1 MDDAG
6 VRQISHVGR
15 VQEIIQDRQRLVDGH
30 AADVELRLGR
40 GLELADLARDDL
52 FGRILR
58 LIFEQIHLVGLRR
71 HLHDPGAQLVAAV
84 LVDGEHRCLRA
95 ELQQLHGVAHADGA
109 GRLGPGL
116 LLALRLQLLLRLVE
130 AAAHPGLLFV
140 GAGDECAVFGLLA
153 QLLELFVDCVRR
165 AAGVVDDEL
174 GLLASL
180 LGGLFL
186 LLLDLGVV
194 FVGFFLLF
202 LGLAAQA
209 LGFFLRL
216 LHLLPLL
223 VELGQDILEIHVVL
237 ADQAPRLLQDAV
249 IEPEALGDG
258 KRIGLAGNADE
269 QPVGRLQRLDDVNI
283 LAVVNPTTKQILLV
297 NTPRDYYL
305 PLARNGE
312 LDKLTHAGL
321 YGIDESMKVL
331 GNLYG
336 VQADYYVRV
345 NFAGLVKIV
354 DALGGVDIES
364 DANFSCVPMETPDGN
379 GDYTYQKYSFT
390 KGINHVNGSQALAFA
405 RERKAFADGDNRRGQ
420 HQMTVIK
427 AIVNKACSSAVLTKY
442 QELLKAA
449 SDAFITNMPYAD
461 ISSLVQMQLGDMAD
475 WNITTY
481 AVSGEGSTEYCY
493 ALGDKAW
500 VMIKDSSKVNTAKN
514 MIQQVINGEVPT
526 TSSSDSN

>member
-1 MDDAG
+1 MKSSSYSG
-6 VRQISHVGR
+6 
-15 VQEIIQDRQRLVDGH
+15 
-30 AADVELRLGR
+30 AARPRKRTG
-40 GLELADLARDDL
+40 AD
-52 FGRILR
+52 
-58 LIFEQIHLVGLRR
+58 H
-71 HLHDPGAQLVAAV
+71 
-84 LVDGEHRCLRA
+84 
-95 ELQQLHGVAHADGA
+95 
-109 GRLGPGL
+109 
-116 LLALRLQLLLRLVE
+116 
-130 AAAHPGLLFV
+130 
-140 GAGDECAVFGLLA
+140 FGL
-153 QLLELFVDCVRR
+153 FT
-165 AAGVVDDEL
+165 
-174 GLLASL
+174 
-180 LGGLFL
+180 LFL
-186 LLLDLGVV
+186 LLAASLALYIRLMATGMLSNLYLIILMVVLIVLNAVSVIVQLPLRRNKAGKLIMGIVSLLLSGAMLYGVV
-194 FVGFFLLF
+194 AVNSVQSALSKIVGKMTETEITEVRVMNDNPATSMGDTKGYTF
-202 LGLAAQA
+202 GYIADADTKNTQS
-209 LGFFLRL
+209 
-216 LHLLPLL
+216 
-223 VELGQDILEIHVVL
+223 ILDEISKSFGTIKSKGYDSMTAL
-237 ADQAPRLLQDAV
+237 ADALYDDEVDAILINQGYVDLLTEKDGYTDFRDQTRVLYTYTTTHEVDPIVPNTSITKEPFVVYCSGIDARV
-249 IEPEALGDG
+249 DDISA
-258 KRIGLAGNADE
+258 KSRS
-269 QPVGRLQRLDDVNI
+269 DVNI

-390 KGINHVNGSQALAFA
+390 KGINHVTGSQALAFA

-427 AIVNKACSSAVLTKY
+427 AILNKACSSAVLTKY

>member
-1 MDDAG
+1 MKSSSYSG
-6 VRQISHVGR
+6 
-15 VQEIIQDRQRLVDGH
+15 
-30 AADVELRLGR
+30 AARPRKRTG
-40 GLELADLARDDL
+40 AD
-52 FGRILR
+52 
-58 LIFEQIHLVGLRR
+58 H
-71 HLHDPGAQLVAAV
+71 
-84 LVDGEHRCLRA
+84 
-95 ELQQLHGVAHADGA
+95 
-109 GRLGPGL
+109 
-116 LLALRLQLLLRLVE
+116 
-130 AAAHPGLLFV
+130 
-140 GAGDECAVFGLLA
+140 FGL
-153 QLLELFVDCVRR
+153 FT
-165 AAGVVDDEL
+165 
-174 GLLASL
+174 
-180 LGGLFL
+180 LFL
-186 LLLDLGVV
+186 LLAASLALYIRLMATGMLSNLYLIILMMVLIVLNAVSVIVQLPLRRNKAGKLIMGIVSLLLSGAMLYGVV
-194 FVGFFLLF
+194 AVNSVQSALSKIVGKMTETEITEVRVMNDNPATSMGDTRGYTF
-202 LGLAAQA
+202 GYIADADTKNTQS
-209 LGFFLRL
+209 
-216 LHLLPLL
+216 
-223 VELGQDILEIHVVL
+223 ILDEISKSFGTIKSKGYDSMTAL
-237 ADQAPRLLQDAV
+237 ADALYDDEVDAILINQGYVDLLTEKDGYTDFRDQTRVLYTYTTTHEVDPIVPNTSITKEPFVVYCSGIDARV
-249 IEPEALGDG
+249 DDISA
-258 KRIGLAGNADE
+258 KSRS
-269 QPVGRLQRLDDVNI
+269 DVNI

-405 RERKAFADGDNRRGQ
+405 RERKVFADGDNRRGQ

>member
-1 MDDAG
+1 MLYGVVAVNSVQSALSKIVGKMTETEITEVRVMNDNPATSMGDTRGYTFGYIADADTKNT
-6 VRQISHVGR
+6 QSILDEISKSFGT
-15 VQEIIQDRQRLVDGH
+15 IKSKGYDSMT
-30 AADVELRLGR
+30 A
-40 GLELADLARDDL
+40 LADALYDDEVDAILINQGYVDLLTEKDGYTDFRDQTRVLYTYTTTHEVDPIVPNTSVTKEPFVVYCSGIDAR
-52 FGRILR
+52 
-58 LIFEQIHLVGLRR
+58 
-71 HLHDPGAQLVAAV
+71 
-84 LVDGEHRCLRA
+84 
-95 ELQQLHGVAHADGA
+95 
-109 GRLGPGL
+109 
-116 LLALRLQLLLRLVE
+116 
-130 AAAHPGLLFV
+130 
-140 GAGDECAVFGLLA
+140 
-153 QLLELFVDCVRR
+153 
-165 AAGVVDDEL
+165 VDDIS
-174 GLLASL
+174 AKS
-180 LGGLFL
+180 
-186 LLLDLGVV
+186 
-194 FVGFFLLF
+194 
-202 LGLAAQA
+202 
-209 LGFFLRL
+209 RS
-216 LHLLPLL
+216 
-223 VELGQDILEIHVVL
+223 
-237 ADQAPRLLQDAV
+237 
-249 IEPEALGDG
+249 
-258 KRIGLAGNADE
+258 
-269 QPVGRLQRLDDVNI
+269 DVNI

>member
-1 MDDAG
+1 MKSSSYSG
-6 VRQISHVGR
+6 
-15 VQEIIQDRQRLVDGH
+15 
-30 AADVELRLGR
+30 AARPRKRTG
-40 GLELADLARDDL
+40 AD
-52 FGRILR
+52 
-58 LIFEQIHLVGLRR
+58 H
-71 HLHDPGAQLVAAV
+71 
-84 LVDGEHRCLRA
+84 
-95 ELQQLHGVAHADGA
+95 
-109 GRLGPGL
+109 
-116 LLALRLQLLLRLVE
+116 
-130 AAAHPGLLFV
+130 
-140 GAGDECAVFGLLA
+140 FGL
-153 QLLELFVDCVRR
+153 FT
-165 AAGVVDDEL
+165 
-174 GLLASL
+174 
-180 LGGLFL
+180 LFL
-186 LLLDLGVV
+186 LLAASLALYIRLMATGMLSNLYLIILMVVLIVLNAVGVIVQLPLRRNKAGKLIMGIVSLLLSGAMLYGVV
-194 FVGFFLLF
+194 AVNSVQSALSKIVGKMTETEITEVRVMNDNPATSMGDTKGYTF
-202 LGLAAQA
+202 GYIADADTKNTQS
-209 LGFFLRL
+209 
-216 LHLLPLL
+216 
-223 VELGQDILEIHVVL
+223 ILDEISKSFGTIKSKEYSSMTAL
-237 ADQAPRLLQDAV
+237 ADALYDDEVDAILINQGYVDLLTEKDGYTDFRDQTRVLYTYTTTHEVDPIVPNTSITKEPFVVYCSGIDARV
-249 IEPEALGDG
+249 DDISA
-258 KRIGLAGNADE
+258 KSRS
-269 QPVGRLQRLDDVNI
+269 DVNI

-321 YGIDESMKVL
+321 YGIDESMKAL

>member
-1 MDDAG
+1 MKSSSYSG
-6 VRQISHVGR
+6 
-15 VQEIIQDRQRLVDGH
+15 
-30 AADVELRLGR
+30 AARPRKRTG
-40 GLELADLARDDL
+40 AD
-52 FGRILR
+52 
-58 LIFEQIHLVGLRR
+58 H
-71 HLHDPGAQLVAAV
+71 
-84 LVDGEHRCLRA
+84 
-95 ELQQLHGVAHADGA
+95 
-109 GRLGPGL
+109 
-116 LLALRLQLLLRLVE
+116 
-130 AAAHPGLLFV
+130 
-140 GAGDECAVFGLLA
+140 FGL
-153 QLLELFVDCVRR
+153 FT
-165 AAGVVDDEL
+165 
-174 GLLASL
+174 
-180 LGGLFL
+180 LFL
-186 LLLDLGVV
+186 LLAASLALYIRLMATGMLSNLYLIILMVVLIVLNAVSVIVQLPLRRNKAGKLIMGIVSLLLSGAMLYGVV
-194 FVGFFLLF
+194 AVNSVQSALSKIVGKMTETEITEVRVMNDNPATSMGDTRGYTF
-202 LGLAAQA
+202 GYIADADTKNTQS
-209 LGFFLRL
+209 
-216 LHLLPLL
+216 
-223 VELGQDILEIHVVL
+223 ILDEISKSFGTIKSKGYDLMTAL
-237 ADQAPRLLQDAV
+237 ADALYDDEVDAILINQGYVDLLTEKDGYTDFRDQTRVLYTYTTTHEVDPIVPNTSITKEPFVVYCSGIDARV
-249 IEPEALGDG
+249 DDISA
-258 KRIGLAGNADE
+258 KSRS
-269 QPVGRLQRLDDVNI
+269 DVNI

-526 TSSSDSN
+526 TSSSDSNCPHTN

>member
-1 MDDAG
+1 MKSSSYSG
-6 VRQISHVGR
+6 
-15 VQEIIQDRQRLVDGH
+15 
-30 AADVELRLGR
+30 AARPRKRTG
-40 GLELADLARDDL
+40 AD
-52 FGRILR
+52 
-58 LIFEQIHLVGLRR
+58 H
-71 HLHDPGAQLVAAV
+71 
-84 LVDGEHRCLRA
+84 
-95 ELQQLHGVAHADGA
+95 
-109 GRLGPGL
+109 
-116 LLALRLQLLLRLVE
+116 
-130 AAAHPGLLFV
+130 
-140 GAGDECAVFGLLA
+140 FGL
-153 QLLELFVDCVRR
+153 FT
-165 AAGVVDDEL
+165 
-174 GLLASL
+174 
-180 LGGLFL
+180 LFL
-186 LLLDLGVV
+186 LLAASLALYIRLMATGMLSNLYLIILMMVLIVLNAVSVIVQLPLRRNKAGKLIMGIVSLLLSGAMLYGVV
-194 FVGFFLLF
+194 AVNSVQSALSKIVGKMTETEITEVRVMNDNPATSMGDTRGYTF
-202 LGLAAQA
+202 GYIADADTKSTQS
-209 LGFFLRL
+209 
-216 LHLLPLL
+216 
-223 VELGQDILEIHVVL
+223 ILDEISKSFGTIKSKGYDSMTAL
-237 ADQAPRLLQDAV
+237 ADALYDDEVDAILINQGYVDLLTEKDGYTDFRDQTRVLYTYTTTHEVDPIVPNTSITKEPFVVYCSGIDARV
-249 IEPEALGDG
+249 DDISA
-258 KRIGLAGNADE
+258 KSRS
-269 QPVGRLQRLDDVNI
+269 DVNI

>member
-1 MDDAG
+1 MKSSSYSG
-6 VRQISHVGR
+6 
-15 VQEIIQDRQRLVDGH
+15 
-30 AADVELRLGR
+30 AARPRKRTG
-40 GLELADLARDDL
+40 AD
-52 FGRILR
+52 
-58 LIFEQIHLVGLRR
+58 H
-71 HLHDPGAQLVAAV
+71 
-84 LVDGEHRCLRA
+84 
-95 ELQQLHGVAHADGA
+95 
-109 GRLGPGL
+109 
-116 LLALRLQLLLRLVE
+116 
-130 AAAHPGLLFV
+130 
-140 GAGDECAVFGLLA
+140 FGL
-153 QLLELFVDCVRR
+153 FT
-165 AAGVVDDEL
+165 
-174 GLLASL
+174 
-180 LGGLFL
+180 LFL
-186 LLLDLGVV
+186 LLAASLALYIRLMATGMLSNLYLIILMVVLIVLNAVSVIVQLPLRRNKAGKLIMGIVSLLLSGAMLYGVV
-194 FVGFFLLF
+194 AVNSVQSALSKIVGKMTETEITEVRVMNDNPATSMGDTRGYTF
-202 LGLAAQA
+202 GYIADADTKNTQS
-209 LGFFLRL
+209 
-216 LHLLPLL
+216 
-223 VELGQDILEIHVVL
+223 ILDEISKSFGTIKSKGYDSMTAL
-237 ADQAPRLLQDAV
+237 ADALYDDEVDAILINQGYVDLLTEKDGYTDFRDQTRVLYTYTTTHEVDPIVPNTSITKEPFVVYCSGIDARV
-249 IEPEALGDG
+249 DDISA
-258 KRIGLAGNADE
+258 KSRS
-269 QPVGRLQRLDDVNI
+269 DVNI

-364 DANFSCVPMETPDGN
+364 DSNFSCVPMETPDGN

>member
-1 MDDAG
+1 MKSSSYSG
-6 VRQISHVGR
+6 
-15 VQEIIQDRQRLVDGH
+15 
-30 AADVELRLGR
+30 AARPRKRTG
-40 GLELADLARDDL
+40 AD
-52 FGRILR
+52 
-58 LIFEQIHLVGLRR
+58 H
-71 HLHDPGAQLVAAV
+71 
-84 LVDGEHRCLRA
+84 
-95 ELQQLHGVAHADGA
+95 
-109 GRLGPGL
+109 
-116 LLALRLQLLLRLVE
+116 
-130 AAAHPGLLFV
+130 
-140 GAGDECAVFGLLA
+140 FGL
-153 QLLELFVDCVRR
+153 FT
-165 AAGVVDDEL
+165 
-174 GLLASL
+174 
-180 LGGLFL
+180 LFL
-186 LLLDLGVV
+186 LLAASLALYIRLMATGMLSNLYLIILMVVLIVLNAVSVIVQLPLRRNKAGKLIMGIVSLLLSGAMLYGVV
-194 FVGFFLLF
+194 AVNSVQSALSKIVGKMTETEITEVRVMNDNPATSMGDTKGYTF
-202 LGLAAQA
+202 GYIADADTKNTQS
-209 LGFFLRL
+209 
-216 LHLLPLL
+216 
-223 VELGQDILEIHVVL
+223 ILDEISKSFGTIKSKGYDSMTAL
-237 ADQAPRLLQDAV
+237 ADALYDDEVDAILINQGYVDLLTEKDGYTDFRDQTRVLYTYTTTHEVDPIVPNTSITKEPFVVYCSGIDARTDD
-249 IEPEALGDG
+249 ISA
-258 KRIGLAGNADE
+258 KSRS
-269 QPVGRLQRLDDVNI
+269 DVNI

-312 LDKLTHAGL
+312 MDKLTHAGL

-364 DANFSCVPMETPDGN
+364 DANFTCVPMETPDGN
-379 GDYTYQKYSFT
+379 GDYTYQNYSFT

>member
-1 MDDAG
+1 MKDDSN
-6 VRQISHVGR
+6 RSLRR
-15 VQEIIQDRQRLVDGH
+15 VNRKSRS
-30 AADVELRLGR
+30 AADRTVEVDSSAFFAEDPSPTPPPRKKPGSSATR
-40 GLELADLARDDL
+40 RSGAPAQAAAARPSP
-52 FGRILR
+52 FGRIL
-58 LIFEQIHLVGLRR
+58 LPVQGILS
-71 HLHDPGAQLVAAV
+71 A
-84 LVDGEHRCLRA
+84 
-95 ELQQLHGVAHADGA
+95 
-109 GRLGPGL
+109 
-116 LLALRLQLLLRLVE
+116 
-130 AAAHPGLLFV
+130 
-140 GAGDECAVFGLLA
+140 
-153 QLLELFVDCVRR
+153 
-165 AAGVVDDEL
+165 
-174 GLLASL
+174 ASL
-180 LGGLFL
+180 VQLWRTQMLPVLYLVILAALLFL
-186 LLLDLGVV
+186 LWLLVKRCQEYNVPGKVSRV
-194 FVGFFLLF
+194 FSVFLC
-202 LGLAAQA
+202 ACMA
-209 LGFFLRL
+209 LGCVWAQQGLTALDNMTNGL
-216 LHLLPLL
+216 LTGAEANKITKEPFVIYLSG
-223 VELGQDILEIHVVL
+223 VDTRGELTEK
-237 ADQAPRLLQDAV
+237 ARS
-249 IEPEALGDG
+249 
-258 KRIGLAGNADE
+258 
-269 QPVGRLQRLDDVNI
+269 DVNI
-283 LAVVNPTTKQILLV
+283 LAVVNPQTKQVALI
-297 NTPRDYYL
+297 NTPRDYYVD
-305 PLARNGE
+305 LAGTNSK
-312 LDKLTHAGL
+312 DKLTHAGL

>member
-1 MDDAG
+1 MKSSSYSG
-6 VRQISHVGR
+6 
-15 VQEIIQDRQRLVDGH
+15 
-30 AADVELRLGR
+30 AARPRKRTG
-40 GLELADLARDDL
+40 AD
-52 FGRILR
+52 
-58 LIFEQIHLVGLRR
+58 H
-71 HLHDPGAQLVAAV
+71 
-84 LVDGEHRCLRA
+84 
-95 ELQQLHGVAHADGA
+95 
-109 GRLGPGL
+109 
-116 LLALRLQLLLRLVE
+116 
-130 AAAHPGLLFV
+130 
-140 GAGDECAVFGLLA
+140 FGL
-153 QLLELFVDCVRR
+153 FT
-165 AAGVVDDEL
+165 
-174 GLLASL
+174 
-180 LGGLFL
+180 LFL
-186 LLLDLGVV
+186 LLAASLALYIRLMATGMLSNLYLIILMVVLIVLNAVSVIVQLPLRRNKAGKLIMGIVSLLLSGAMLYGVV
-194 FVGFFLLF
+194 AVNSVQSALSKIVGKMTETEITEVRVMNDNPATSMGDTRGYTF
-202 LGLAAQA
+202 GYIADADTKNTQS
-209 LGFFLRL
+209 
-216 LHLLPLL
+216 
-223 VELGQDILEIHVVL
+223 ILDEISKSFGTIKSKGYDSMTAL
-237 ADQAPRLLQDAV
+237 ADALYDDEVDAILINQGYVDLLTEKDGYTDFRDQTRVLYTYTTTHEVDPIVPNTSITKEPFVVYCSGIDARV
-249 IEPEALGDG
+249 DDISA
-258 KRIGLAGNADE
+258 KSRS
-269 QPVGRLQRLDDVNI
+269 DVNI

-481 AVSGEGSTEYCY
+481 DVSGEGSTEYCY

>member
-1 MDDAG
+1 MKSSSYSG
-6 VRQISHVGR
+6 
-15 VQEIIQDRQRLVDGH
+15 
-30 AADVELRLGR
+30 AARPRKRTG
-40 GLELADLARDDL
+40 AD
-52 FGRILR
+52 
-58 LIFEQIHLVGLRR
+58 H
-71 HLHDPGAQLVAAV
+71 
-84 LVDGEHRCLRA
+84 
-95 ELQQLHGVAHADGA
+95 
-109 GRLGPGL
+109 
-116 LLALRLQLLLRLVE
+116 
-130 AAAHPGLLFV
+130 
-140 GAGDECAVFGLLA
+140 FGL
-153 QLLELFVDCVRR
+153 FT
-165 AAGVVDDEL
+165 
-174 GLLASL
+174 
-180 LGGLFL
+180 LFL
-186 LLLDLGVV
+186 LLAASLALYIRLMATGMLSNLYLIILMMVLIVLNAVSVIVQLPLRRNKAGKLIMGIVSLLLSGAMLYGVV
-194 FVGFFLLF
+194 AVNSVQSALSKIVGKMTETEITEVRVMNDNPATSMGDTKGYTF
-202 LGLAAQA
+202 GYIADADTKNTQS
-209 LGFFLRL
+209 
-216 LHLLPLL
+216 
-223 VELGQDILEIHVVL
+223 ILDEISKSFGTIKSKGYDSMTAL
-237 ADQAPRLLQDAV
+237 ADALYDDEVDAILINQGYVDLLTEKDGYTDFRDQTRVLYTYTTTHEVDPIVPNTSITKEPFVVYCSGIDARV
-249 IEPEALGDG
+249 DDISA
-258 KRIGLAGNADE
+258 KSRS
-269 QPVGRLQRLDDVNI
+269 DVNI

-364 DANFSCVPMETPDGN
+364 DANFTCVPMETPDGN

-405 RERKAFADGDNRRGQ
+405 RERKDFADGDNRRGQ

>member
-1 MDDAG
+1 MKSSSYSG
-6 VRQISHVGR
+6 
-15 VQEIIQDRQRLVDGH
+15 
-30 AADVELRLGR
+30 AARPRKRTG
-40 GLELADLARDDL
+40 AD
-52 FGRILR
+52 
-58 LIFEQIHLVGLRR
+58 H
-71 HLHDPGAQLVAAV
+71 
-84 LVDGEHRCLRA
+84 
-95 ELQQLHGVAHADGA
+95 
-109 GRLGPGL
+109 
-116 LLALRLQLLLRLVE
+116 
-130 AAAHPGLLFV
+130 
-140 GAGDECAVFGLLA
+140 FGL
-153 QLLELFVDCVRR
+153 FT
-165 AAGVVDDEL
+165 
-174 GLLASL
+174 
-180 LGGLFL
+180 LFL
-186 LLLDLGVV
+186 LLAASLALYIRLMATGMLSNLYLIILMVVLIVLNAVSVIVQLPLRRNKAGKLIMGIVSLLLSGAMLYGVV
-194 FVGFFLLF
+194 AVNSVQSALSKIVGKMTETEITEVRVMNDNPATSMGDTRGYTF
-202 LGLAAQA
+202 GYIADADTKNTQS
-209 LGFFLRL
+209 
-216 LHLLPLL
+216 
-223 VELGQDILEIHVVL
+223 ILDEISKSFGTIKSKGYDSMTAL
-237 ADQAPRLLQDAV
+237 ADALYDDEVDAILINQGYVDLLTEKDGYTDFRDQTRVLYTYTTTHEVDPIVPNTSITKEPFVVYCSGIDARV
-249 IEPEALGDG
+249 DDISA
-258 KRIGLAGNADE
+258 KSRS
-269 QPVGRLQRLDDVNI
+269 DVNI

-427 AIVNKACSSAVLTKY
+427 AILNKACSSAVLTKY

>member
-1 MDDAG
+1 MKSSSYSG
-6 VRQISHVGR
+6 
-15 VQEIIQDRQRLVDGH
+15 
-30 AADVELRLGR
+30 AARPRKRTG
-40 GLELADLARDDL
+40 AD
-52 FGRILR
+52 
-58 LIFEQIHLVGLRR
+58 H
-71 HLHDPGAQLVAAV
+71 
-84 LVDGEHRCLRA
+84 
-95 ELQQLHGVAHADGA
+95 
-109 GRLGPGL
+109 
-116 LLALRLQLLLRLVE
+116 
-130 AAAHPGLLFV
+130 
-140 GAGDECAVFGLLA
+140 FGL
-153 QLLELFVDCVRR
+153 FT
-165 AAGVVDDEL
+165 
-174 GLLASL
+174 
-180 LGGLFL
+180 LFL
-186 LLLDLGVV
+186 LLAASLALYIRLMATGMLSNLYLIILMMVLIVLNAVSVIVQLPLRRNKAGKLIMGIVSLLLSGAMLYGVV
-194 FVGFFLLF
+194 AVNSVQSALSKIVGKMTETEITEVRVMNDNPATSMGDTRGYTF
-202 LGLAAQA
+202 GYIADADTKNTQS
-209 LGFFLRL
+209 
-216 LHLLPLL
+216 
-223 VELGQDILEIHVVL
+223 ILDEISKSFGTIKSKGYDSMTAL
-237 ADQAPRLLQDAV
+237 ADALYDDEVDAILINQGYVDLLTEKDGYTDFRDQTRVLYTYTTTHEVDPIVPNTSITKEPFVVYCSGIDARV
-249 IEPEALGDG
+249 DDISA
-258 KRIGLAGNADE
+258 KSRS
-269 QPVGRLQRLDDVNI
+269 DVNI

-364 DANFSCVPMETPDGN
+364 DANFSCVPMETPDGD

>member
-1 MDDAG
+1 MKSSSYSG
-6 VRQISHVGR
+6 
-15 VQEIIQDRQRLVDGH
+15 
-30 AADVELRLGR
+30 AARPRKRTG
-40 GLELADLARDDL
+40 AD
-52 FGRILR
+52 
-58 LIFEQIHLVGLRR
+58 H
-71 HLHDPGAQLVAAV
+71 
-84 LVDGEHRCLRA
+84 
-95 ELQQLHGVAHADGA
+95 
-109 GRLGPGL
+109 
-116 LLALRLQLLLRLVE
+116 
-130 AAAHPGLLFV
+130 
-140 GAGDECAVFGLLA
+140 FGL
-153 QLLELFVDCVRR
+153 FT
-165 AAGVVDDEL
+165 
-174 GLLASL
+174 
-180 LGGLFL
+180 LFL
-186 LLLDLGVV
+186 LLAASLALYIRLMATGMLSNLYLIILMVVLIVLNAVSVIVQLPLRRNKAGKLIMGIVSLLLSGAMLYGVV
-194 FVGFFLLF
+194 AVNSVQSALSKIVGKMTETEITEVRVMNDNPATSMGDTKGYTF
-202 LGLAAQA
+202 GYISDADTKNTQS
-209 LGFFLRL
+209 
-216 LHLLPLL
+216 
-223 VELGQDILEIHVVL
+223 ILDEISKSFGTIKSKGYDSMTAL
-237 ADQAPRLLQDAV
+237 ADALYDDEVDAILINQGYVDLLTEKDGYTDFRDQTRVLYTYTTTHEVDPIVPNTSITKEPFVVYCSGIDARV
-249 IEPEALGDG
+249 DDISA
-258 KRIGLAGNADE
+258 KSRS
-269 QPVGRLQRLDDVNI
+269 DVNI

-461 ISSLVQMQLGDMAD
+461 ISSLVQMQFGDMAD

>member
-1 MDDAG
+1 MKSSSYSG
-6 VRQISHVGR
+6 
-15 VQEIIQDRQRLVDGH
+15 
-30 AADVELRLGR
+30 AARPRKRTG
-40 GLELADLARDDL
+40 AD
-52 FGRILR
+52 
-58 LIFEQIHLVGLRR
+58 H
-71 HLHDPGAQLVAAV
+71 
-84 LVDGEHRCLRA
+84 
-95 ELQQLHGVAHADGA
+95 
-109 GRLGPGL
+109 
-116 LLALRLQLLLRLVE
+116 
-130 AAAHPGLLFV
+130 
-140 GAGDECAVFGLLA
+140 FGL
-153 QLLELFVDCVRR
+153 FT
-165 AAGVVDDEL
+165 
-174 GLLASL
+174 
-180 LGGLFL
+180 LFL
-186 LLLDLGVV
+186 LLAASLALYIRLMATGMLSNLYLIILMVVLIVLNAVSVIVQLPLRRNKAGKLIMGIVSLLLSGAMLYGVV
-194 FVGFFLLF
+194 AVNSVQSALSKIVGKMTETEITEVRVMNDNPATSMGDTKGYTF
-202 LGLAAQA
+202 GYIADADTKNTQS
-209 LGFFLRL
+209 
-216 LHLLPLL
+216 
-223 VELGQDILEIHVVL
+223 ILDEISKSFGTIKSKGYDSMTAL
-237 ADQAPRLLQDAV
+237 ADALYDDEVDAILINQGYVDLLTEKDGYTDFRDQTRVLYTYTTTHEVDPIVPNTSITKEPFVVYCSGIDARV
-249 IEPEALGDG
+249 DDISA
-258 KRIGLAGNADE
+258 KSRS
-269 QPVGRLQRLDDVNI
+269 DVNI

-364 DANFSCVPMETPDGN
+364 DANFTCVPMETPDGN

-405 RERKAFADGDNRRGQ
+405 RERKAFADADNRRGQ

>member
-1 MDDAG
+1 MKSSSYSG
-6 VRQISHVGR
+6 
-15 VQEIIQDRQRLVDGH
+15 
-30 AADVELRLGR
+30 AARPRKRTG
-40 GLELADLARDDL
+40 AD
-52 FGRILR
+52 
-58 LIFEQIHLVGLRR
+58 H
-71 HLHDPGAQLVAAV
+71 
-84 LVDGEHRCLRA
+84 
-95 ELQQLHGVAHADGA
+95 
-109 GRLGPGL
+109 
-116 LLALRLQLLLRLVE
+116 
-130 AAAHPGLLFV
+130 
-140 GAGDECAVFGLLA
+140 FGL
-153 QLLELFVDCVRR
+153 FT
-165 AAGVVDDEL
+165 
-174 GLLASL
+174 
-180 LGGLFL
+180 LFL
-186 LLLDLGVV
+186 LLAASLALYIRLMATGMLSNLYLIILMVVLIVLNAVSVIVQLPLRRNKAGKLIMGIVSLLLSGAMLYGVV
-194 FVGFFLLF
+194 AVNSVQSALSKIVGKMTETEITEVRVMNDNPATSMGDTRGYTF
-202 LGLAAQA
+202 GYIADADTKNTQS
-209 LGFFLRL
+209 
-216 LHLLPLL
+216 
-223 VELGQDILEIHVVL
+223 ILDEISKSFGTIKSKGYDSMTAL
-237 ADQAPRLLQDAV
+237 ADALYDDEVDAILINQGYVDLLTEKDGYTDFRDQTRVLYTYTTTHEVDPIVPNTSITKEPFVVYCSGIDARV
-249 IEPEALGDG
+249 DDISA
-258 KRIGLAGNADE
+258 KSRS
-269 QPVGRLQRLDDVNI
+269 DVNI

-390 KGINHVNGSQALAFA
+390 KGINHVNGLQALAFA

>member
-1 MDDAG
+1 MKSSSYSG
-6 VRQISHVGR
+6 
-15 VQEIIQDRQRLVDGH
+15 
-30 AADVELRLGR
+30 AARPRKRTG
-40 GLELADLARDDL
+40 AD
-52 FGRILR
+52 
-58 LIFEQIHLVGLRR
+58 H
-71 HLHDPGAQLVAAV
+71 
-84 LVDGEHRCLRA
+84 
-95 ELQQLHGVAHADGA
+95 
-109 GRLGPGL
+109 
-116 LLALRLQLLLRLVE
+116 
-130 AAAHPGLLFV
+130 
-140 GAGDECAVFGLLA
+140 FGL
-153 QLLELFVDCVRR
+153 FT
-165 AAGVVDDEL
+165 
-174 GLLASL
+174 
-180 LGGLFL
+180 LFL
-186 LLLDLGVV
+186 LLAASLALYIRLMATGMLSNLYLIILMVVLIVLNAVSVIVQLPLRRNKAGKLIMGIVSLLLSGAMLYGVV
-194 FVGFFLLF
+194 AVNSVQSALSKIVGKMTETEITEVRVMNDNPATSMGDTRGYTF
-202 LGLAAQA
+202 GYIADADTKNTQS
-209 LGFFLRL
+209 
-216 LHLLPLL
+216 
-223 VELGQDILEIHVVL
+223 ILDEISKSFGTIKSKGYDSMTAL
-237 ADQAPRLLQDAV
+237 ADALYDDEVDAILINQGYVDLLTEKDGYTDFRDQTRVLYTYTTTHEVDPIVPNTSITKEPFVVYCSGIDARV
-249 IEPEALGDG
+249 DDISA
-258 KRIGLAGNADE
+258 KSRS
-269 QPVGRLQRLDDVNI
+269 DVNI

-364 DANFSCVPMETPDGN
+364 NANFSCVPMETPDGN

>member
-1 MDDAG
+1 MKSSSYSG
-6 VRQISHVGR
+6 
-15 VQEIIQDRQRLVDGH
+15 
-30 AADVELRLGR
+30 AARPRKRTG
-40 GLELADLARDDL
+40 AD
-52 FGRILR
+52 
-58 LIFEQIHLVGLRR
+58 H
-71 HLHDPGAQLVAAV
+71 
-84 LVDGEHRCLRA
+84 
-95 ELQQLHGVAHADGA
+95 
-109 GRLGPGL
+109 
-116 LLALRLQLLLRLVE
+116 
-130 AAAHPGLLFV
+130 
-140 GAGDECAVFGLLA
+140 FGL
-153 QLLELFVDCVRR
+153 FT
-165 AAGVVDDEL
+165 
-174 GLLASL
+174 
-180 LGGLFL
+180 LFL
-186 LLLDLGVV
+186 LLAASLALYIRLMATGMLSNLYLIILMVVLIVLNAVSVIVQLPLRRNKAGKLIMGIVSLLLSGAMLYGVV
-194 FVGFFLLF
+194 AVNSVQSALSKIVGKMTETEITEVRVMNDNPATSMGDTRGYTF
-202 LGLAAQA
+202 GYIADADTKNTQS
-209 LGFFLRL
+209 
-216 LHLLPLL
+216 
-223 VELGQDILEIHVVL
+223 ILDEISKSFGTIKSKGYDSMTAL
-237 ADQAPRLLQDAV
+237 ADALYDDEVDAILINQGYVDLLTEKDGYTDFRDQTRVLYTYTTTHEVDPIVPNTSITKEPFVVYCSGIDARV
-249 IEPEALGDG
+249 DDISA
-258 KRIGLAGNADE
+258 KSRS
-269 QPVGRLQRLDDVNI
+269 DVNI

-420 HQMTVIK
+420 NQMTVIK

>member
-1 MDDAG
+1 MKSSSYSG
-6 VRQISHVGR
+6 
-15 VQEIIQDRQRLVDGH
+15 
-30 AADVELRLGR
+30 AARPRKRTG
-40 GLELADLARDDL
+40 AD
-52 FGRILR
+52 
-58 LIFEQIHLVGLRR
+58 H
-71 HLHDPGAQLVAAV
+71 
-84 LVDGEHRCLRA
+84 
-95 ELQQLHGVAHADGA
+95 
-109 GRLGPGL
+109 
-116 LLALRLQLLLRLVE
+116 
-130 AAAHPGLLFV
+130 
-140 GAGDECAVFGLLA
+140 FGL
-153 QLLELFVDCVRR
+153 FT
-165 AAGVVDDEL
+165 
-174 GLLASL
+174 
-180 LGGLFL
+180 LFL
-186 LLLDLGVV
+186 LLAASLALYIRLMATGMLSNLYLIILMMVLIVLNAVSVIVQLPLRRNKAGKLIMGIVSLLLSGAMLYGVV
-194 FVGFFLLF
+194 AVNSVQSALSKIVGKMTETEITEVRVMNDNPATSMGDTKGYTF
-202 LGLAAQA
+202 GYIADADTKNTQS
-209 LGFFLRL
+209 
-216 LHLLPLL
+216 
-223 VELGQDILEIHVVL
+223 ILDEISKSFGTIKSKGYDSMTAL
-237 ADQAPRLLQDAV
+237 ADALYDDEVDAILINQGYVDLLTEKDGYTDFRDQTRVLYTYTTTHEVDPIVPNTSITKEPFVVYCSGIDARV
-249 IEPEALGDG
+249 DDISA
-258 KRIGLAGNADE
+258 KSRS
-269 QPVGRLQRLDDVNI
+269 DVNI

-336 VQADYYVRV
+336 VQADYDVRV

-364 DANFSCVPMETPDGN
+364 DANFTCVPMETPDGN

>member
-1 MDDAG
+1 MKSSSYSG
-6 VRQISHVGR
+6 
-15 VQEIIQDRQRLVDGH
+15 
-30 AADVELRLGR
+30 AARPRKRTG
-40 GLELADLARDDL
+40 AD
-52 FGRILR
+52 
-58 LIFEQIHLVGLRR
+58 H
-71 HLHDPGAQLVAAV
+71 
-84 LVDGEHRCLRA
+84 
-95 ELQQLHGVAHADGA
+95 
-109 GRLGPGL
+109 
-116 LLALRLQLLLRLVE
+116 
-130 AAAHPGLLFV
+130 
-140 GAGDECAVFGLLA
+140 FGL
-153 QLLELFVDCVRR
+153 FT
-165 AAGVVDDEL
+165 
-174 GLLASL
+174 
-180 LGGLFL
+180 LFL
-186 LLLDLGVV
+186 LLAASLALYIRLMATGMLSNLYLIILMMVLIVLNAVSVIVQLPLRRNKAGKLIMGIVSLLLSGAMLYGVV
-194 FVGFFLLF
+194 AVNSVQSALSKIVGKMTETEITEVRVMNDNPATSMGDTKGYTF
-202 LGLAAQA
+202 GYIADADTKNTQS
-209 LGFFLRL
+209 
-216 LHLLPLL
+216 
-223 VELGQDILEIHVVL
+223 ILDEISKSFGTIKSKGYDSMTAL
-237 ADQAPRLLQDAV
+237 ADALYDDEVDAILINQGYVDLLTEKDGYTDFRDQTRVLYTYTTTHEVDPIVPNTSITKEPFVVYCSGIDARV
-249 IEPEALGDG
+249 DDISA
-258 KRIGLAGNADE
+258 KSRS
-269 QPVGRLQRLDDVNI
+269 DVNI

-481 AVSGEGSTEYCY
+481 AVSGESSTEYCY

>member
-1 MDDAG
+1 MKSSSYSG
-6 VRQISHVGR
+6 
-15 VQEIIQDRQRLVDGH
+15 
-30 AADVELRLGR
+30 AARPRKRTG
-40 GLELADLARDDL
+40 AD
-52 FGRILR
+52 
-58 LIFEQIHLVGLRR
+58 H
-71 HLHDPGAQLVAAV
+71 
-84 LVDGEHRCLRA
+84 
-95 ELQQLHGVAHADGA
+95 
-109 GRLGPGL
+109 
-116 LLALRLQLLLRLVE
+116 
-130 AAAHPGLLFV
+130 
-140 GAGDECAVFGLLA
+140 FGL
-153 QLLELFVDCVRR
+153 FT
-165 AAGVVDDEL
+165 
-174 GLLASL
+174 
-180 LGGLFL
+180 LFL
-186 LLLDLGVV
+186 LLAASLALYIRLMATGMLSNLYLIILMMVLIVLNAVSVIVQLPLRRNKAGKLIMGIVSLLLSGAMLYGVV
-194 FVGFFLLF
+194 AVNSVQSALSKIVGKMTETEITEVRVMNDNPATSMGDTKGYTF
-202 LGLAAQA
+202 GYIADADTKNTQS
-209 LGFFLRL
+209 
-216 LHLLPLL
+216 
-223 VELGQDILEIHVVL
+223 ILDEISKSFGTIKSKGYDSMTAL
-237 ADQAPRLLQDAV
+237 ADALYDDEVDAILINQGYVDLLTEKDGYTDFRDQTRVLYTYTTTHEVDPIVPNTSITKEPFVVYCSGIDARV
-249 IEPEALGDG
+249 DDISA
-258 KRIGLAGNADE
+258 KSRS
-269 QPVGRLQRLDDVNI
+269 DVNI

-364 DANFSCVPMETPDGN
+364 DANFTCVPMETPDGN
-379 GDYTYQKYSFT
+379 VDYTYQKYSFT

>member
-1 MDDAG
+1 MKSSSYSG
-6 VRQISHVGR
+6 
-15 VQEIIQDRQRLVDGH
+15 
-30 AADVELRLGR
+30 AARPRKRTG
-40 GLELADLARDDL
+40 AD
-52 FGRILR
+52 
-58 LIFEQIHLVGLRR
+58 H
-71 HLHDPGAQLVAAV
+71 
-84 LVDGEHRCLRA
+84 
-95 ELQQLHGVAHADGA
+95 
-109 GRLGPGL
+109 
-116 LLALRLQLLLRLVE
+116 
-130 AAAHPGLLFV
+130 
-140 GAGDECAVFGLLA
+140 FGL
-153 QLLELFVDCVRR
+153 FT
-165 AAGVVDDEL
+165 
-174 GLLASL
+174 
-180 LGGLFL
+180 LFL
-186 LLLDLGVV
+186 LLAASLALYIRLMATGMLSNLYLIILMMVLIVLNAVSVIVQLPLRRNKAGKLIMGIVSLLLSGAMLYGVV
-194 FVGFFLLF
+194 AVNSVQSALSKIVGKMTETEITEVRVMNDNPATSMGDTRGYTF
-202 LGLAAQA
+202 GYIADADTKNTQS
-209 LGFFLRL
+209 
-216 LHLLPLL
+216 
-223 VELGQDILEIHVVL
+223 ILDEISKSFGTIKSKGYDSMTAL
-237 ADQAPRLLQDAV
+237 ADALYDDEVDAILINQGYVDLLTEKDGYTDFRDQTRVLYTYTTTHEVDPIVPNTSITKEPFVVYCSGIDARV
-249 IEPEALGDG
+249 DDISA
-258 KRIGLAGNADE
+258 KSRS
-269 QPVGRLQRLDDVNI
+269 DVNI

-514 MIQQVINGEVPT
+514 MIQQVINGDVPT

>member
-1 MDDAG
+1 MKSSSYSG
-6 VRQISHVGR
+6 
-15 VQEIIQDRQRLVDGH
+15 
-30 AADVELRLGR
+30 AARPRKRTG
-40 GLELADLARDDL
+40 AD
-52 FGRILR
+52 
-58 LIFEQIHLVGLRR
+58 H
-71 HLHDPGAQLVAAV
+71 
-84 LVDGEHRCLRA
+84 
-95 ELQQLHGVAHADGA
+95 
-109 GRLGPGL
+109 
-116 LLALRLQLLLRLVE
+116 
-130 AAAHPGLLFV
+130 
-140 GAGDECAVFGLLA
+140 FGL
-153 QLLELFVDCVRR
+153 FT
-165 AAGVVDDEL
+165 
-174 GLLASL
+174 
-180 LGGLFL
+180 LFL
-186 LLLDLGVV
+186 LLAASLALYIRLMATGMLSNLYLIILMMVLIVLNAVSVIVQLPLRRNKAGKLIMGIVSLLLSGAMLYGVV
-194 FVGFFLLF
+194 AVNSVQSALSKIVGKMTETEITEVRVMNDNPATSMGDTKGYTF
-202 LGLAAQA
+202 GYIADADTKNTQS
-209 LGFFLRL
+209 
-216 LHLLPLL
+216 
-223 VELGQDILEIHVVL
+223 ILDEISKSFGTIKSKGYDSMTAL
-237 ADQAPRLLQDAV
+237 ADALYDDEVDAILINQGYVDLLTEKDGYTDFRDQTRVLYTYTTTHEVDPIVPNTSITKEPFVVYCSGIDARV
-249 IEPEALGDG
+249 DDISA
-258 KRIGLAGNADE
+258 KSRS
-269 QPVGRLQRLDDVNI
+269 DVNI

-345 NFAGLVKIV
+345 NFAGLAKIV

-364 DANFSCVPMETPDGN
+364 DANFTCVPMETPDGN

>member
-1 MDDAG
+1 MKSSSYSG
-6 VRQISHVGR
+6 
-15 VQEIIQDRQRLVDGH
+15 
-30 AADVELRLGR
+30 AARPRKRTG
-40 GLELADLARDDL
+40 AD
-52 FGRILR
+52 
-58 LIFEQIHLVGLRR
+58 H
-71 HLHDPGAQLVAAV
+71 
-84 LVDGEHRCLRA
+84 
-95 ELQQLHGVAHADGA
+95 
-109 GRLGPGL
+109 
-116 LLALRLQLLLRLVE
+116 
-130 AAAHPGLLFV
+130 
-140 GAGDECAVFGLLA
+140 FGL
-153 QLLELFVDCVRR
+153 FT
-165 AAGVVDDEL
+165 
-174 GLLASL
+174 
-180 LGGLFL
+180 LFL
-186 LLLDLGVV
+186 LLAASLALYIRLMATGMLSNLYLIILMVVLIVLNAVSVIVQLPLRRNKAGKLIMGIVSLLLSGAMLYGVV
-194 FVGFFLLF
+194 AVNSVQSALSKIVGKMT
-202 LGLAAQA
+202 
-209 LGFFLRL
+209 
-216 LHLLPLL
+216 
-223 VELGQDILEIHVVL
+223 ETEITEVRVMNDNPATSMGDTRGYTFGYIADADTKNTQSNLDEISKSFGTIKSKGYDSMTAL
-237 ADQAPRLLQDAV
+237 ADALYDDEVDAILINQGYVDLLTEKDGYTDFRDQTRVLYTYTTTHEVDPIVPNTSITKEPFVVYCSGIDARV
-249 IEPEALGDG
+249 DDISA
-258 KRIGLAGNADE
+258 KSRS
-269 QPVGRLQRLDDVNI
+269 DVNI

>member
-1 MDDAG
+1 MKSSSYSG
-6 VRQISHVGR
+6 
-15 VQEIIQDRQRLVDGH
+15 
-30 AADVELRLGR
+30 AARPRKRTG
-40 GLELADLARDDL
+40 AD
-52 FGRILR
+52 
-58 LIFEQIHLVGLRR
+58 H
-71 HLHDPGAQLVAAV
+71 
-84 LVDGEHRCLRA
+84 
-95 ELQQLHGVAHADGA
+95 
-109 GRLGPGL
+109 
-116 LLALRLQLLLRLVE
+116 
-130 AAAHPGLLFV
+130 
-140 GAGDECAVFGLLA
+140 FGL
-153 QLLELFVDCVRR
+153 FT
-165 AAGVVDDEL
+165 
-174 GLLASL
+174 
-180 LGGLFL
+180 LFL
-186 LLLDLGVV
+186 LLAASLALYIRLMATGMLSNLYLIILMVVLIVLNAVSVIVQLPLRRNKAGKLIMGIVSLLLSGAMLYGVV
-194 FVGFFLLF
+194 AVNSVQSALNKIVGKMTETEITEVRVMNDNPATSMGDTKGYTF
-202 LGLAAQA
+202 GYIADADTKNTQN
-209 LGFFLRL
+209 
-216 LHLLPLL
+216 
-223 VELGQDILEIHVVL
+223 ILDEISKSFGTIKSKEYSSMTAL
-237 ADQAPRLLQDAV
+237 ADALYDDEVDAILINQGYVDLLTEKDGYTDFRDQTRVLYTYTTTHEVDPIVPNTSITKEPFVVYCSGIDARV
-249 IEPEALGDG
+249 DDISA
-258 KRIGLAGNADE
+258 KSRS
-269 QPVGRLQRLDDVNI
+269 DVNI

>member
-1 MDDAG
+1 MKSSSYSG
-6 VRQISHVGR
+6 
-15 VQEIIQDRQRLVDGH
+15 
-30 AADVELRLGR
+30 AARPRKRTG
-40 GLELADLARDDL
+40 AD
-52 FGRILR
+52 
-58 LIFEQIHLVGLRR
+58 H
-71 HLHDPGAQLVAAV
+71 
-84 LVDGEHRCLRA
+84 
-95 ELQQLHGVAHADGA
+95 
-109 GRLGPGL
+109 
-116 LLALRLQLLLRLVE
+116 
-130 AAAHPGLLFV
+130 
-140 GAGDECAVFGLLA
+140 FGL
-153 QLLELFVDCVRR
+153 FT
-165 AAGVVDDEL
+165 
-174 GLLASL
+174 
-180 LGGLFL
+180 LFL
-186 LLLDLGVV
+186 LLAASLALYIRLMATGMLSNLYLIILMVVLIVLNAVSVIVQLPLRRNKAGKLIMGIVSLLLSGAMLYGVV
-194 FVGFFLLF
+194 AVNSVQSALSKIVGKMTETEITEVRVMNDNPATSMGDTKGYTF
-202 LGLAAQA
+202 GYIADADTKNTQS
-209 LGFFLRL
+209 
-216 LHLLPLL
+216 
-223 VELGQDILEIHVVL
+223 ILDEISKSFGTIKSKGYDSMTAL
-237 ADQAPRLLQDAV
+237 ADALYDDEVDAILINQGYVDLLTEKDGYADFRDQTRVLYTYTTTHEVDPIVPNTSITKEPFVVYCSGIDARV
-249 IEPEALGDG
+249 DDISA
-258 KRIGLAGNADE
+258 KSRS
-269 QPVGRLQRLDDVNI
+269 DVNI

-312 LDKLTHAGL
+312 MDKLTHAGL

-364 DANFSCVPMETPDGN
+364 DANFTCVPMETPNGN

>member
-1 MDDAG
+1 MKSSSYSG
-6 VRQISHVGR
+6 
-15 VQEIIQDRQRLVDGH
+15 
-30 AADVELRLGR
+30 AARPRKRTG
-40 GLELADLARDDL
+40 AD
-52 FGRILR
+52 
-58 LIFEQIHLVGLRR
+58 H
-71 HLHDPGAQLVAAV
+71 
-84 LVDGEHRCLRA
+84 
-95 ELQQLHGVAHADGA
+95 
-109 GRLGPGL
+109 
-116 LLALRLQLLLRLVE
+116 
-130 AAAHPGLLFV
+130 
-140 GAGDECAVFGLLA
+140 FGL
-153 QLLELFVDCVRR
+153 FT
-165 AAGVVDDEL
+165 
-174 GLLASL
+174 
-180 LGGLFL
+180 LFL
-186 LLLDLGVV
+186 LLAASLALYIRLMATGMLSNLYLIILMVVLIVLNAVGVIVQLPLRRNKAGKLIMGIVSLLLSGAMLYGVV
-194 FVGFFLLF
+194 AVNSVQSALSKIVGKMTETEITEVRVMNDNPATSMGDTKGYTF
-202 LGLAAQA
+202 GYIADADTKNTQS
-209 LGFFLRL
+209 
-216 LHLLPLL
+216 
-223 VELGQDILEIHVVL
+223 ILDEISKSFGTIKSKEYSSMTAL
-237 ADQAPRLLQDAV
+237 ADALYDDEVDAILFNQGYVDLLTEKDGYTDFRDQTRVLYTYTTTHEVDPIVPNTSITKEPFVVYCSGIDARV
-249 IEPEALGDG
+249 DDISA
-258 KRIGLAGNADE
+258 KSRS
-269 QPVGRLQRLDDVNI
+269 DVNI

>member
-1 MDDAG
+1 MKSSSYSG
-6 VRQISHVGR
+6 
-15 VQEIIQDRQRLVDGH
+15 
-30 AADVELRLGR
+30 AARPRKRTG
-40 GLELADLARDDL
+40 AD
-52 FGRILR
+52 
-58 LIFEQIHLVGLRR
+58 H
-71 HLHDPGAQLVAAV
+71 
-84 LVDGEHRCLRA
+84 
-95 ELQQLHGVAHADGA
+95 
-109 GRLGPGL
+109 
-116 LLALRLQLLLRLVE
+116 
-130 AAAHPGLLFV
+130 
-140 GAGDECAVFGLLA
+140 FGL
-153 QLLELFVDCVRR
+153 FT
-165 AAGVVDDEL
+165 
-174 GLLASL
+174 
-180 LGGLFL
+180 LFL
-186 LLLDLGVV
+186 LLAASLALYIRLMATGMLSNLYLIILMVVLIVLNAVSVIVQLPLRRNKAGKLIMGIVSLLLSGAMLYGVV
-194 FVGFFLLF
+194 AVNSVQSALSKIVGKMTETEITEVRVMNDNPATSMGDTRGYTF
-202 LGLAAQA
+202 GYIADADTKNTQS
-209 LGFFLRL
+209 
-216 LHLLPLL
+216 
-223 VELGQDILEIHVVL
+223 ILDEISKSFGTIKSKGYDSMTAL
-237 ADQAPRLLQDAV
+237 ADALYDDEVDAILINQGYVDLLTEKDGYTDFRDQTRVLYTYTTTHEVDPIVPNTSITKEPFVVYCSGIDARV
-249 IEPEALGDG
+249 DDISA
-258 KRIGLAGNADE
+258 KSRS
-269 QPVGRLQRLDDVNI
+269 DVNI

-405 RERKAFADGDNRRGQ
+405 RERKAFADGDDRRGQ

>member
-1 MDDAG
+1 MKSSSYSG
-6 VRQISHVGR
+6 
-15 VQEIIQDRQRLVDGH
+15 
-30 AADVELRLGR
+30 AARPRKRTG
-40 GLELADLARDDL
+40 AD
-52 FGRILR
+52 
-58 LIFEQIHLVGLRR
+58 H
-71 HLHDPGAQLVAAV
+71 
-84 LVDGEHRCLRA
+84 
-95 ELQQLHGVAHADGA
+95 
-109 GRLGPGL
+109 
-116 LLALRLQLLLRLVE
+116 
-130 AAAHPGLLFV
+130 
-140 GAGDECAVFGLLA
+140 FGL
-153 QLLELFVDCVRR
+153 FT
-165 AAGVVDDEL
+165 
-174 GLLASL
+174 
-180 LGGLFL
+180 LFL
-186 LLLDLGVV
+186 LLAASLALYIRLMATGMLSNLYLIILMMVLIVLNAVSVIVQLPLRRNKAGKLIMGIVSLLLSGAMLYGVV
-194 FVGFFLLF
+194 AVNSVQSALSKIVGKMTETEITEVRVMNDNPATSMGDTKGYTF
-202 LGLAAQA
+202 GYIADADTKNTQS
-209 LGFFLRL
+209 
-216 LHLLPLL
+216 
-223 VELGQDILEIHVVL
+223 ILDEISKSFGTIKSKGYDSMTAL
-237 ADQAPRLLQDAV
+237 ADALYDDEVDAILINQGYVDLLTEKDGYTDFRDQTRVLYTYTTTHEVDPIVPNTSITKEPFVVYCSGIDARV
-249 IEPEALGDG
+249 DDISA
-258 KRIGLAGNADE
+258 KSRS
-269 QPVGRLQRLDDVNI
+269 DVNI

-364 DANFSCVPMETPDGN
+364 DANFTCVPMETPDGN

-405 RERKAFADGDNRRGQ
+405 RERKAFADGDKRRGQ

>member
-1 MDDAG
+1 MKSSSYSGTARPRKRTG
-6 VRQISHVGR
+6 
-15 VQEIIQDRQRLVDGH
+15 
-30 AADVELRLGR
+30 AD
-40 GLELADLARDDL
+40 
-52 FGRILR
+52 
-58 LIFEQIHLVGLRR
+58 H
-71 HLHDPGAQLVAAV
+71 
-84 LVDGEHRCLRA
+84 
-95 ELQQLHGVAHADGA
+95 
-109 GRLGPGL
+109 
-116 LLALRLQLLLRLVE
+116 
-130 AAAHPGLLFV
+130 
-140 GAGDECAVFGLLA
+140 FGL
-153 QLLELFVDCVRR
+153 FT
-165 AAGVVDDEL
+165 
-174 GLLASL
+174 
-180 LGGLFL
+180 LFL
-186 LLLDLGVV
+186 LLAASLALYIRLMATGMLSNLYLIILMVVLIVLNAVSVIVQLPLRRNKAGKLIMGIVSLLLSGAMLYGVV
-194 FVGFFLLF
+194 AVNSVQSALSKIVGKMTETEITEVRVMNDNPATSMGDTKGYTF
-202 LGLAAQA
+202 GYIADADTKNTQS
-209 LGFFLRL
+209 
-216 LHLLPLL
+216 
-223 VELGQDILEIHVVL
+223 ILDEISKSFGTIKSKGYDSMTAL
-237 ADQAPRLLQDAV
+237 ADALYDDEVDAILINQGYVDLLTEKDGYTDFRDQTRVLYTYTTTHEVDPIVPNTSITKEPFVVYCSGIDARV
-249 IEPEALGDG
+249 DDISA
-258 KRIGLAGNADE
+258 KSRS
-269 QPVGRLQRLDDVNI
+269 DVNI

-364 DANFSCVPMETPDGN
+364 DANFTCVPMETPDGN

>member
-1 MDDAG
+1 MKSSSYSG
-6 VRQISHVGR
+6 
-15 VQEIIQDRQRLVDGH
+15 
-30 AADVELRLGR
+30 AARPRKRTG
-40 GLELADLARDDL
+40 AD
-52 FGRILR
+52 
-58 LIFEQIHLVGLRR
+58 H
-71 HLHDPGAQLVAAV
+71 
-84 LVDGEHRCLRA
+84 
-95 ELQQLHGVAHADGA
+95 
-109 GRLGPGL
+109 
-116 LLALRLQLLLRLVE
+116 
-130 AAAHPGLLFV
+130 
-140 GAGDECAVFGLLA
+140 FGL
-153 QLLELFVDCVRR
+153 FT
-165 AAGVVDDEL
+165 
-174 GLLASL
+174 
-180 LGGLFL
+180 LFL
-186 LLLDLGVV
+186 LLAASLALYIRLMATGMLSNLYLIILMVVLIVLNAVSVIVQLPLRRNKAGKLIMGIVLLLLSGAMLYGVV
-194 FVGFFLLF
+194 AVNSVQSALSKIVGKMTETEITEVRVMNDNPATSMGDTRGYTF
-202 LGLAAQA
+202 GYIADADTKNTQS
-209 LGFFLRL
+209 
-216 LHLLPLL
+216 
-223 VELGQDILEIHVVL
+223 ILDEISKSFGTIKSKGYDSMTAL
-237 ADQAPRLLQDAV
+237 ADALYDDEVDAILINQGYVDLLTEKDGYTDFRDQTRVLYTYTTTHEVDPIVPNTSITKEPFVVYCSGIDARV
-249 IEPEALGDG
+249 DDISA
-258 KRIGLAGNADE
+258 KSRS
-269 QPVGRLQRLDDVNI
+269 DVNI

>member
-1 MDDAG
+1 MKSSSYSG
-6 VRQISHVGR
+6 
-15 VQEIIQDRQRLVDGH
+15 
-30 AADVELRLGR
+30 AARPRKRTG
-40 GLELADLARDDL
+40 AD
-52 FGRILR
+52 
-58 LIFEQIHLVGLRR
+58 H
-71 HLHDPGAQLVAAV
+71 
-84 LVDGEHRCLRA
+84 
-95 ELQQLHGVAHADGA
+95 
-109 GRLGPGL
+109 
-116 LLALRLQLLLRLVE
+116 
-130 AAAHPGLLFV
+130 
-140 GAGDECAVFGLLA
+140 FGL
-153 QLLELFVDCVRR
+153 FT
-165 AAGVVDDEL
+165 
-174 GLLASL
+174 
-180 LGGLFL
+180 LFL
-186 LLLDLGVV
+186 LLAASLALYIRLMATGMLSNLYLIILMVVLIVLNAVSVIVQLPLRRNKAGKLIMGIVSLLLSGAMLYGVV
-194 FVGFFLLF
+194 AVNSVQSALSKIVGKMTETEITEVRVMNDNPATSMGDTRGYTF
-202 LGLAAQA
+202 GYIADADTKNTQS
-209 LGFFLRL
+209 
-216 LHLLPLL
+216 
-223 VELGQDILEIHVVL
+223 ILDEISKSFGTIKSKGYDSMTAL
-237 ADQAPRLLQDAV
+237 ADALYDDEVDAILINQGYVDLLTEKDGYTDFRDQTRVLYTYTTTHEVDPIVPNTSITKEPFVVYCSGIDARV
-249 IEPEALGDG
+249 DDISA
-258 KRIGLAGNADE
+258 KSRS
-269 QPVGRLQRLDDVNI
+269 DVNI

-336 VQADYYVRV
+336 VQADYYVRM

>member
-1 MDDAG
+1 MKSSSYSG
-6 VRQISHVGR
+6 
-15 VQEIIQDRQRLVDGH
+15 
-30 AADVELRLGR
+30 AARPRKRTG
-40 GLELADLARDDL
+40 AD
-52 FGRILR
+52 
-58 LIFEQIHLVGLRR
+58 H
-71 HLHDPGAQLVAAV
+71 
-84 LVDGEHRCLRA
+84 
-95 ELQQLHGVAHADGA
+95 
-109 GRLGPGL
+109 
-116 LLALRLQLLLRLVE
+116 
-130 AAAHPGLLFV
+130 
-140 GAGDECAVFGLLA
+140 FGL
-153 QLLELFVDCVRR
+153 FT
-165 AAGVVDDEL
+165 
-174 GLLASL
+174 
-180 LGGLFL
+180 LFL
-186 LLLDLGVV
+186 LLAASLALYIRLMATGMLSNLYLIILMMVLIVLNAVSVIVQLPLRRNKAGKLIMGIVSLLLSGAMLYGVV
-194 FVGFFLLF
+194 AVNSVQSALSKIVGKMTETEITEVRVMNDNPATSMGDTKGYTF
-202 LGLAAQA
+202 GYIADADTKNTQS
-209 LGFFLRL
+209 
-216 LHLLPLL
+216 
-223 VELGQDILEIHVVL
+223 ILDEISKSFGTIKSKGYDSMTAL
-237 ADQAPRLLQDAV
+237 ADALYDDEVDAILINQGYVDLLTEKDGYTDFRDQTRVLYTYTTTHEVDPIVPNTSITKEPFVVYCSGIDARV
-249 IEPEALGDG
+249 DDISA
-258 KRIGLAGNADE
+258 KSRS
-269 QPVGRLQRLDDVNI
+269 DVNI

-345 NFAGLVKIV
+345 NFAGLVKTV

-364 DANFSCVPMETPDGN
+364 DANFTCVPMETPDGN

>member
-1 MDDAG
+1 MKSSSYSG
-6 VRQISHVGR
+6 
-15 VQEIIQDRQRLVDGH
+15 
-30 AADVELRLGR
+30 AARPRKRTG
-40 GLELADLARDDL
+40 AD
-52 FGRILR
+52 
-58 LIFEQIHLVGLRR
+58 H
-71 HLHDPGAQLVAAV
+71 
-84 LVDGEHRCLRA
+84 
-95 ELQQLHGVAHADGA
+95 
-109 GRLGPGL
+109 
-116 LLALRLQLLLRLVE
+116 
-130 AAAHPGLLFV
+130 
-140 GAGDECAVFGLLA
+140 FGL
-153 QLLELFVDCVRR
+153 FT
-165 AAGVVDDEL
+165 
-174 GLLASL
+174 
-180 LGGLFL
+180 LFL
-186 LLLDLGVV
+186 LLAASLALYIRLMATGMLSNLYLIILMVVLIVLNAVSVIVQLPLRRNKAGKLIMGIVSLLLSGAMLYGVV
-194 FVGFFLLF
+194 AVNSVQSALSKIVGKMTETEITEVRVMNDNPATSMGDTRGYTF
-202 LGLAAQA
+202 GYIADADTKNTQS
-209 LGFFLRL
+209 
-216 LHLLPLL
+216 
-223 VELGQDILEIHVVL
+223 ILDEISKSFGTIKSKGYDSMTAL
-237 ADQAPRLLQDAV
+237 ADALYDDEVDAILINQGYVDLLTEKDGYTDFRDQTRVLYTYTTTHEVDPIVPNTSITKEPFVVYCSGIDARV
-249 IEPEALGDG
+249 DDISA
-258 KRIGLAGNADE
+258 KSRS
-269 QPVGRLQRLDDVNI
+269 DVNI

-345 NFAGLVKIV
+345 NFAGLVKSV

>member
-1 MDDAG
+1 MKSSSYSG
-6 VRQISHVGR
+6 
-15 VQEIIQDRQRLVDGH
+15 
-30 AADVELRLGR
+30 AARPRKRTG
-40 GLELADLARDDL
+40 AD
-52 FGRILR
+52 
-58 LIFEQIHLVGLRR
+58 H
-71 HLHDPGAQLVAAV
+71 
-84 LVDGEHRCLRA
+84 
-95 ELQQLHGVAHADGA
+95 
-109 GRLGPGL
+109 
-116 LLALRLQLLLRLVE
+116 
-130 AAAHPGLLFV
+130 
-140 GAGDECAVFGLLA
+140 FGL
-153 QLLELFVDCVRR
+153 FT
-165 AAGVVDDEL
+165 
-174 GLLASL
+174 
-180 LGGLFL
+180 LFL
-186 LLLDLGVV
+186 LLAASLALYIRLMATGMLSNLYLIILMVVLIVLNAVSVIVQLPLRRNKAGKLIMGIVSLLLSGAMLYGVV
-194 FVGFFLLF
+194 AVNSVQSALSKIVGKMTETEITEVRVMNDNPATSMGDTKGYTF
-202 LGLAAQA
+202 GYIADADTKNTQS
-209 LGFFLRL
+209 
-216 LHLLPLL
+216 
-223 VELGQDILEIHVVL
+223 ILDEISKSFGTIKSKGYDSMTAL
-237 ADQAPRLLQDAV
+237 ADALYDDEVDAILINQGYVDLLTEKDGYTDFRDQTRVLYTYTTTHEVDPIVPNTSITKEPFVVYCSGIDARV
-249 IEPEALGDG
+249 DDISA
-258 KRIGLAGNADE
+258 KSRS
-269 QPVGRLQRLDDVNI
+269 DVNI

-526 TSSSDSN
+526 TSSSN

>member
-1 MDDAG
+1 MKSSSYSG
-6 VRQISHVGR
+6 
-15 VQEIIQDRQRLVDGH
+15 
-30 AADVELRLGR
+30 AARPRKRTG
-40 GLELADLARDDL
+40 AD
-52 FGRILR
+52 
-58 LIFEQIHLVGLRR
+58 H
-71 HLHDPGAQLVAAV
+71 
-84 LVDGEHRCLRA
+84 
-95 ELQQLHGVAHADGA
+95 
-109 GRLGPGL
+109 
-116 LLALRLQLLLRLVE
+116 
-130 AAAHPGLLFV
+130 
-140 GAGDECAVFGLLA
+140 FGL
-153 QLLELFVDCVRR
+153 FT
-165 AAGVVDDEL
+165 
-174 GLLASL
+174 
-180 LGGLFL
+180 LFL
-186 LLLDLGVV
+186 LLAASLALYIRLMATGMLSNLYLIILMVVLIVLNAVSVIVQLPLRRNKAGKLIMGIVSLLLSGAMLYGVV
-194 FVGFFLLF
+194 AVNSVQSALSKIVGKMTETEITEVRVMNDNPATSMGDTKGYTF
-202 LGLAAQA
+202 GYIADADTKNTQN
-209 LGFFLRL
+209 
-216 LHLLPLL
+216 
-223 VELGQDILEIHVVL
+223 ILDEISKSFGTIKSKEYSSMTAL
-237 ADQAPRLLQDAV
+237 ADALYDDEVDAILINQGYVDLLTEKDGYTDFRDQTRVLYTYTTTHEVDPIVPNTSITKEPFVVYCSGIDARV
-249 IEPEALGDG
+249 DDISA
-258 KRIGLAGNADE
+258 KSRS
-269 QPVGRLQRLDDVNI
+269 DVNI

-312 LDKLTHAGL
+312 MDKLTHAGL

-364 DANFSCVPMETPDGN
+364 DANFTCVPMETPDGN

-442 QELLKAA
+442 RELLKAA

>member
-1 MDDAG
+1 MKSSSYSG
-6 VRQISHVGR
+6 
-15 VQEIIQDRQRLVDGH
+15 
-30 AADVELRLGR
+30 AARPRKRTG
-40 GLELADLARDDL
+40 AD
-52 FGRILR
+52 
-58 LIFEQIHLVGLRR
+58 H
-71 HLHDPGAQLVAAV
+71 
-84 LVDGEHRCLRA
+84 
-95 ELQQLHGVAHADGA
+95 
-109 GRLGPGL
+109 
-116 LLALRLQLLLRLVE
+116 
-130 AAAHPGLLFV
+130 
-140 GAGDECAVFGLLA
+140 FGL
-153 QLLELFVDCVRR
+153 FT
-165 AAGVVDDEL
+165 
-174 GLLASL
+174 
-180 LGGLFL
+180 LFL
-186 LLLDLGVV
+186 LLAASLALYIRLMATGMLSNLYLIILMVVLIVLNAVSVIVQLPLRRNKAGKLIMGIVSLLLSGAMLYGVV
-194 FVGFFLLF
+194 AVNSVQSALSKIVGKMTETEITEVRVMNDNPATSMGDTRGYTF
-202 LGLAAQA
+202 GYIADADTKNTQS
-209 LGFFLRL
+209 
-216 LHLLPLL
+216 
-223 VELGQDILEIHVVL
+223 ILDEISKSFGTIKSKGYDSMTAL
-237 ADQAPRLLQDAV
+237 ADALYDDEVDAILINQGYVDLLTEKDGYTDFRDQTRVLYTYTTTHEVDPIVPNTSITKEPFVVYCSGIDARV
-249 IEPEALGDG
+249 DDISA
-258 KRIGLAGNADE
+258 KSRS
-269 QPVGRLQRLDDVNI
+269 DVNI

-379 GDYTYQKYSFT
+379 GDYTYQKYSFN
-390 KGINHVNGSQALAFA
+390 KFINHVNGSQALAFA

>member
-1 MDDAG
+1 MKSSSYSG
-6 VRQISHVGR
+6 
-15 VQEIIQDRQRLVDGH
+15 
-30 AADVELRLGR
+30 AARPRKRTG
-40 GLELADLARDDL
+40 AD
-52 FGRILR
+52 
-58 LIFEQIHLVGLRR
+58 H
-71 HLHDPGAQLVAAV
+71 
-84 LVDGEHRCLRA
+84 
-95 ELQQLHGVAHADGA
+95 
-109 GRLGPGL
+109 
-116 LLALRLQLLLRLVE
+116 
-130 AAAHPGLLFV
+130 
-140 GAGDECAVFGLLA
+140 FGL
-153 QLLELFVDCVRR
+153 FT
-165 AAGVVDDEL
+165 
-174 GLLASL
+174 
-180 LGGLFL
+180 LFL
-186 LLLDLGVV
+186 LLAASLALYIRLMATGMLSNLYLIILMMVLIVLNAVSVIVQLPLRRNKAGKLIMGIVSLLLSGAMLYGVV
-194 FVGFFLLF
+194 AVNSVQSALSKIVGKITETEITEVRVMNDNPATSMGDTKGYTF
-202 LGLAAQA
+202 GYIADADTKNTQS
-209 LGFFLRL
+209 
-216 LHLLPLL
+216 
-223 VELGQDILEIHVVL
+223 ILDEISKSFGTIKSKGYDSMTAL
-237 ADQAPRLLQDAV
+237 ADALYDDEVDAILINQGYVDLLTEKDGYTDFRDQTRVLYTYTTTHEVDPIVPNTSITKEPFVVYCSGIDARV
-249 IEPEALGDG
+249 DDISA
-258 KRIGLAGNADE
+258 KSRS
-269 QPVGRLQRLDDVNI
+269 DVNI

-427 AIVNKACSSAVLTKY
+427 AIVNKACSSAVFTKY